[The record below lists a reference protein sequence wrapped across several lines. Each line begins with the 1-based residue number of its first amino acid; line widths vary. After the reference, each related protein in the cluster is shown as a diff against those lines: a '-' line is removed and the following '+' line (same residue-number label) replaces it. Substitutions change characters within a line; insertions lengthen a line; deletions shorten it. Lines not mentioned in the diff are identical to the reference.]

1 MSSKTQIEAVLQG
14 FEPNQ
19 LFFAS
24 KLYQESLSESVSE
37 AAYYKAL
44 ERMVKADALKKAAR
58 GVYYI
63 PRKSKF
69 GLMPPSEKDVVE
81 AFTKDE
87 TGTVIGYA
95 LYNSLKLTTQVSKQT
110 EVLTSSLEQQSKSI
124 GSVLLTQCSLTFN
137 EKNRIIISA
146 LDVLRNYSRIQEM
159 APQSFLSFCQRV
171 AAEYD
176 DTAFVSVQE
185 KLHYSKSTI
194 AFLKSILD
202 FYGTSNSLN
211 KYLSKLSVYKYPRME
226 DLCSAEL

>member
-159 APQSFLSFCQRV
+159 APQNFLSFCQRV

-176 DTAFVSVQE
+176 DTAFASVQE

-202 FYGTSNSLN
+202 FYGTSNSLS

>member
-1 MSSKTQIEAVLQG
+1 MNSKAQIESALQEL
-14 FEPNQ
+14 EPNQ

-44 ERMVKADALKKAAR
+44 ERMVKANTLKKAAR

-81 AFTKDE
+81 AFTKGE

-124 GSVLLTQCSLTFN
+124 GSVFLTQCSLAFN

-146 LDVLRNYSRIQEM
+146 MDVLQNYYRIQEM
-159 APQSFLSFCQRV
+159 APQSFLSFCQKIAV
-171 AAEYD
+171 EYD
-176 DTAFVSVQE
+176 DSAFASVQE

-202 FYGTSNSLN
+202 YHNTQNSLS

-226 DLCSAEL
+226 VLYATS